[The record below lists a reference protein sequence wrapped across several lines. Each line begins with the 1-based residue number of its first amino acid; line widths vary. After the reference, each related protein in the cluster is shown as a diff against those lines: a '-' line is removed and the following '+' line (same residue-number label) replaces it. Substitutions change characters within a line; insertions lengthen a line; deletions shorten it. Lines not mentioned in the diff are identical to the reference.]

1 MMTEV
6 PAVNVE
12 TGRHVR
18 RLTEFGLQR
27 EKEVEEQKAKL
38 AKAALRKIEGSNGTA
53 GKEGGGR
60 GQKKS
65 SCLCFTNFLG
75 LHLSASVIICLFIH
89 TLTSDLCFDN
99 FYHVPIS
106 LLLHVQLHT

>member
-12 TGRHVR
+12 TGCRVR

-38 AKAALRKIEGSNGTA
+38 AKVALRKTGGSNGTA
-53 GKEGGGR
+53 GKKGGGH
-60 GQKKS
+60 GQKKK
-65 SCLCFTNFLG
+65 
-75 LHLSASVIICLFIH
+75 
-89 TLTSDLCFDN
+89 
-99 FYHVPIS
+99 
-106 LLLHVQLHT
+106 